1 MVPARLAPCRPQPSG
16 PSLDGVVGEDDVA
29 DMGMTRRASGGCE
42 RDGDTGLWLL
52 AAALSLLVGCTGA
65 TSDSDATQ
73 GGGDQAQSADSAD
86 AAATDDGGDGGDGG
100 DSGDA
105 DQDAAA
111 QPETLDGATDAADS
125 ADDVDAAGAGDLAE
139 DADADAAGGSDG
151 DAALVDAQEAG
162 DTQIDAP
169 TVDAC
174 APYQGCFQ
182 CKAPGAGEQVPELPL
197 PATCD
202 CDYGKP
208 KFFKDEP
215 VPAPTLTPTIGYQPY
230 GEAEFVG
237 YQQGGWVG
245 LFVGPQLAF
254 HIWLGLRLSL
264 PQETQDIVK
273 IQVEA
278 AAYDGPKEVATNQA
292 PVQYAYREAPG
303 SPIFRTSKVNLPGSW
318 IQFPVSSLQIYE
330 WCNRWLVIVA
340 RVRVFKSSQWGESKV
355 MVRTFANALK

>member
-1 MVPARLAPCRPQPSG
+1 MGRTAR
-16 PSLDGVVGEDDVA
+16 V
-29 DMGMTRRASGGCE
+29 SGGGE
-42 RDGDTGLWLL
+42 QGRGRTLALL
-52 AAALSLLVGCTGA
+52 AAAGMLLWSCAGPDGSA
-65 TSDSDATQ
+65 DAGKGGGQETQ
-73 GGGDQAQSADSAD
+73 GADSAD
-86 AAATDDGGDGGDGG
+86 VGAGQTDAQNGDVG
-100 DSGDA
+100 S
-105 DQDAAA
+105 
-111 QPETLDGATDAADS
+111 DGAVTPDALDAVIDHDSTDASDS
-125 ADDVDAAGAGDLAE
+125 AE
-139 DADADAAGGSDG
+139 TADADATSTTPDADTALPDTTDAPDG
-151 DAALVDAQEAG
+151 DAALPDTPDTPDAPDAQP
-162 DTQIDAP
+162 DAP

-182 CKAPGAGEQVPELPL
+182 CKAPGADEPVSELPL

-215 VPAPTLTPTIGYQPY
+215 IPAATLTPTIGYQPY
-230 GEAEFVG
+230 GEAEFVP
-237 YQQGGWVG
+237 YKEGGWVG

-278 AAYDGPKEVATNQA
+278 AAFDGPKEVATNQA

-303 SPIFRTSKVNLPGSW
+303 SPFFRTSKVNLPGSW

-340 RVRVFKSSQWGESKV
+340 RVRVFKASAWGESKV
-355 MVRTFANALK
+355 MVRTFANAIK